1 MQKKLNPTLIPDFT
15 QHFKHTFIYPFL
27 RFLWVTHI
35 YVDFFYTV
43 VKIQRSLM
51 QPCHFFLRL
60 LPISYIS
67 LIIFKRLHTQKM
79 IMHTTQHKLYYSSLN
94 RIARAFTLTILG
106 LLLTLPTFAQK
117 NKSTQSTSPQNNEN
131 KKNGPIPFFDKKSY
145 DYGDL
150 DEDMKYATHKF
161 EFTNIGDQNLFINNV
176 VSSCG
181 CTTPNWTRDSIPP
194 GGKGFIETKYETIN
208 RLGKFKKTV
217 TVYTNSQTASIIY
230 LDIEGNVIKPQT
242 TIIGAP
248 LPQTVGGLFFD
259 KGSVVFEPLYD
270 NRADT
275 QYIKLHNTTL
285 YTTNF
290 TPLNPD
296 DYPKYV
302 QILNF
307 PSALEPNEFAKI
319 KVIIDGT
326 KAPGYG
332 FGAFQ
337 IPVLSDNVVTPAMGL
352 NITYSRKQYF
362 PKYTAKQLAQ
372 QPKLSIKNPMH
383 DFGSQIS
390 GDYLYC
396 DYEFTNTGK
405 KELEIKQVSA
415 DCPCF
420 RLKFPK
426 MKIAP
431 GETIVVQGI
440 FDTVTKNGAKT
451 IGCEIVSN
459 DPSSPSKWVYVKA
472 QFQQKFKSCPTCH

>member
-1 MQKKLNPTLIPDFT
+1 MIAHSFHP
-15 QHFKHTFIYPFL
+15 IYLSLLKRP
-27 RFLWVTHI
+27 LWALSS
-35 YVDFFYTV
+35 TV
-43 VKIQRSLM
+43 I
-51 QPCHFFLRL
+51 C
-60 LPISYIS
+60 
-67 LIIFKRLHTQKM
+67 
-79 IMHTTQHKLYYSSLN
+79 
-94 RIARAFTLTILG
+94 
-106 LLLTLPTFAQK
+106 LLLAAPAFG
-117 NKSTQSTSPQNNEN
+117 QSNSSKQPVSPKIETV
-131 KKNGPIPFFDKKSY
+131 KKNGPIPYFEKKSF

-150 DEDMKYATHKF
+150 DEDMKYATHRF

-217 TVYTNSQTASIIY
+217 TVYTNSQSASIIF

-248 LPQTVGGLFFD
+248 LPQTIGGLFFD

-270 NRADT
+270 NRVDT

-296 DYPKYV
+296 DYPKYIQV
-302 QILNF
+302 LNF
-307 PSALEPNEFAKI
+307 PTTLEPNEFAKI
-319 KVIIDGT
+319 KVVIDGT
-326 KAPGYG
+326 KAKGYG

-337 IPVLSDNVVTPAMGL
+337 IPVISDNVVTPAMGL

-362 PKYTAKQLAQ
+362 PKYNAKQLAQ
-372 QPKLSIKNPMH
+372 QPKISIKNPMH
-383 DFGSQIS
+383 DFGPQTS

-396 DYEFTNTGK
+396 NYEFTNTGK
-405 KELEIKQVSA
+405 KELEIKQISP

-440 FDTVTKNGAKT
+440 FDTVTKNGSKT
-451 IGCEIVSN
+451 IGCEIISN
-459 DPSSPSKWVYVKA
+459 DPVNPSKWVYVKA
-472 QFQQKFKSCPTCH
+472 QFQEKFKNCPTCH

>member
-1 MQKKLNPTLIPDFT
+1 MPEFTSIIMIHYLIHNHPISKT
-15 QHFKHTFIYPFL
+15 Q
-27 RFLWVTHI
+27 
-35 YVDFFYTV
+35 
-43 VKIQRSLM
+43 
-51 QPCHFFLRL
+51 RL
-60 LPISYIS
+60 LWT
-67 LIIFKRLHTQKM
+67 LQLLMIIFFFGLPHAILAQQNNSSP
-79 IMHTTQHKLYYSSLN
+79 TT
-94 RIARAFTLTILG
+94 
-106 LLLTLPTFAQK
+106 
-117 NKSTQSTSPQNNEN
+117 TSPKN
-131 KKNGPIPFFDKKSY
+131 KKNGPIPYFESKSY
-145 DYGDL
+145 NYGDL
-150 DEDMKYATHKF
+150 DEDMKYAVHRF
-161 EFTNIGDQNLFINNV
+161 EFTNIGDQNLFIGNV

-217 TVYTNSQTASIIY
+217 TVYTNSPTASIIF

-270 NRADT
+270 NKVDT
-275 QYIKLHNTTL
+275 QFIKIHNTTL

-296 DYPKYV
+296 DYPKYI
-302 QILNF
+302 QIFNF
-307 PSALEPNEFAKI
+307 PTTLEPNEFAKI
-319 KVIIDGT
+319 KVVIDGK

-352 NITYSRKQYF
+352 NVTYTRKQFF
-362 PKYTAKQLAQ
+362 PKYSAKQLAQ
-372 QPKLSIKNPMH
+372 QPKLEIKNPMH
-383 DFGSQIS
+383 DFGQQIS

-396 DYEFTNTGK
+396 NYEFKNTGK
-405 KELEIKQVSA
+405 KELEIKQISP

-431 GETIVVQGI
+431 GETVIVQGI

-451 IGCEIVSN
+451 IGCEIISN
-459 DPSSPSKWVYVKA
+459 DPSNPSKWVYVKA
-472 QFQQKFKSCPTCH
+472 QFQEKFKNCPTCH

>member
-1 MQKKLNPTLIPDFT
+1 MIHYLIHNHPISKT
-15 QHFKHTFIYPFL
+15 Q
-27 RFLWVTHI
+27 
-35 YVDFFYTV
+35 
-43 VKIQRSLM
+43 
-51 QPCHFFLRL
+51 RL
-60 LPISYIS
+60 LST
-67 LIIFKRLHTQKM
+67 LQLLMIIFFFGLPHAILAQQNNSSP
-79 IMHTTQHKLYYSSLN
+79 TT
-94 RIARAFTLTILG
+94 
-106 LLLTLPTFAQK
+106 
-117 NKSTQSTSPQNNEN
+117 TSPKN
-131 KKNGPIPFFDKKSY
+131 KKNGPIPYFESKSY
-145 DYGDL
+145 NYGDL
-150 DEDMKYATHKF
+150 DEDMKYAVHRF
-161 EFTNIGDQNLFINNV
+161 EFTNIGDQNLFIGNV

-217 TVYTNSQTASIIY
+217 TVYTNSPTASIIF

-270 NRADT
+270 NKVDT
-275 QYIKLHNTTL
+275 QYIKIHNTTL

-296 DYPKYV
+296 DYPKYI
-302 QILNF
+302 QIFNF
-307 PSALEPNEFAKI
+307 PTTLEPNEFAKI
-319 KVIIDGT
+319 KVVIDGK

-352 NITYSRKQYF
+352 NVTYTRKQFF
-362 PKYTAKQLAQ
+362 PKYSAKQLAQ
-372 QPKLSIKNPMH
+372 QPKLEIKNPMH
-383 DFGSQIS
+383 DFGQQIS

-396 DYEFTNTGK
+396 NYEFKNTGK
-405 KELEIKQVSA
+405 KELEIKQISP

-431 GETIVVQGI
+431 GETVIVQGI

-451 IGCEIVSN
+451 IGCEIISN
-459 DPSSPSKWVYVKA
+459 DPSNPSKWVYVKA
-472 QFQQKFKSCPTCH
+472 QFQEKFKNCPTCH

>member
-1 MQKKLNPTLIPDFT
+1 MPEFTSIIMIHYLIHNHPISKT
-15 QHFKHTFIYPFL
+15 Q
-27 RFLWVTHI
+27 
-35 YVDFFYTV
+35 
-43 VKIQRSLM
+43 
-51 QPCHFFLRL
+51 RL
-60 LPISYIS
+60 LST
-67 LIIFKRLHTQKM
+67 LQLLMIIFFFGLPHAILAQQNNSSP
-79 IMHTTQHKLYYSSLN
+79 TT
-94 RIARAFTLTILG
+94 
-106 LLLTLPTFAQK
+106 
-117 NKSTQSTSPQNNEN
+117 TSPKN
-131 KKNGPIPFFDKKSY
+131 KKNGPIPYFESKSY
-145 DYGDL
+145 NYGDL
-150 DEDMKYATHKF
+150 DEDMKYAVHRF
-161 EFTNIGDQNLFINNV
+161 EFTNIGDQNLFIGNV

-217 TVYTNSQTASIIY
+217 TVYTNSPTASIIF

-270 NRADT
+270 NKVDT
-275 QYIKLHNTTL
+275 QYIKIHNTTL

-296 DYPKYV
+296 DYPKYI
-302 QILNF
+302 QIFNF
-307 PSALEPNEFAKI
+307 PTTLEPNEFAKI
-319 KVIIDGT
+319 KVIIDGK

-352 NITYSRKQYF
+352 NVTYTRKQFF
-362 PKYTAKQLAQ
+362 PKYSAKQLAQ
-372 QPKLSIKNPMH
+372 QPKLEIKNPMH
-383 DFGSQIS
+383 DFGQQIS

-396 DYEFTNTGK
+396 NYEFKNTGK
-405 KELEIKQVSA
+405 KELEIKQISP

-431 GETIVVQGI
+431 GETVIVQGI

-451 IGCEIVSN
+451 IGCEIISN
-459 DPSSPSKWVYVKA
+459 DPSNPSKWVYVKA
-472 QFQQKFKSCPTCH
+472 QFQEKFKNCPTCH

>member
-1 MQKKLNPTLIPDFT
+1 MPEFTSIIMIHYLIHNHPISKT
-15 QHFKHTFIYPFL
+15 Q
-27 RFLWVTHI
+27 
-35 YVDFFYTV
+35 
-43 VKIQRSLM
+43 
-51 QPCHFFLRL
+51 RL
-60 LPISYIS
+60 LST
-67 LIIFKRLHTQKM
+67 LQLLMIIFFFGLPHAILAQQNNSSP
-79 IMHTTQHKLYYSSLN
+79 TT
-94 RIARAFTLTILG
+94 
-106 LLLTLPTFAQK
+106 
-117 NKSTQSTSPQNNEN
+117 TSPKN
-131 KKNGPIPFFDKKSY
+131 KKNGPIPYFESKSY
-145 DYGDL
+145 NYGDL
-150 DEDMKYATHKF
+150 DEDMKYAVHRF
-161 EFTNIGDQNLFINNV
+161 EFTNIGDQNLFIGNV

-217 TVYTNSQTASIIY
+217 TVYTNSPTASIIF

-270 NRADT
+270 NKVDT
-275 QYIKLHNTTL
+275 QFIKIHNTTL

-296 DYPKYV
+296 DYPKYI
-302 QILNF
+302 QIFNF
-307 PSALEPNEFAKI
+307 PTTLEPNEFAKI
-319 KVIIDGT
+319 KVVIDGK

-352 NITYSRKQYF
+352 NVTYTRKQFF
-362 PKYTAKQLAQ
+362 PKYSAKQLAQ
-372 QPKLSIKNPMH
+372 QPKLEIKNPMH
-383 DFGSQIS
+383 DFGQQIS

-396 DYEFTNTGK
+396 NYEFKNTGK
-405 KELEIKQVSA
+405 KELEIKQISP

-431 GETIVVQGI
+431 GETVIVQGI

-451 IGCEIVSN
+451 IGCEIISN
-459 DPSSPSKWVYVKA
+459 DPSNPSKWVYVKA
-472 QFQQKFKSCPTCH
+472 QFQEKFKNCPTCH